1 MDVYEIT
8 GFVSG
13 LDNSGVNFLDPA
25 DAFQSLKNGFVYRQ
39 SLQSRLGF
47 SQFADRLSD
56 GSRVMGIFENVLP
69 DSTIQLLVFSSEFL
83 YAYNS
88 GSNSFVQVP
97 FNARILALDPT
108 FSFGIADPEAYITGT
123 TYLTKTG
130 SQRFVFTSKGIDT
143 APLTGGLK
151 ASGVYFYDG
160 TSVGDFFCT
169 ADNADSQEPAS
180 SIGDVVRATTIAW
193 FGERLNLFVPQTTV
207 ATYNQGILY
216 SAIRD
221 SSGNGDK
228 FNSPGAGLIECDTY
242 ELMKSAL
249 VLGDI
254 MILNFQRSSWTLKKT
269 RDAFNPYLTQKI
281 PSVLGTD
288 AGFSAV
294 SWNYEVNSL
303 GKPGMVTTDGRQSER
318 FDNKLPNFT
327 QDDVDQANFELIYG
341 GFDRAN
347 EQFLFAYRSNTSTLS
362 SITQDAVLVYNYKEE
377 TFAINT
383 QRFSCFG
390 QTDQG
395 QDLVWDDIDETQN
408 PSWARM
414 DETEEIWNK
423 IGIDASTQ
431 KTLAGD
437 NLGFVYQIN
446 KDYDDYFVNVTAI
459 TQASSAVV
467 TVDASAFQV
476 GDRVI
481 FANVQGMTEINSSI
495 GTVTTASLTS
505 ITVDIDSTNFTAY
518 TTGGSVSKLIEFE
531 AGLDPFNPYRSE
543 GRKCYVSHV
552 EFLLKT
558 NAGSCYVDIYE
569 DEEEAPLKTVFL
581 ESSTTTTKA
590 REWITV
596 SVDQESNFLTFVI
609 RSESAG
615 DQVVITS
622 IRVHCSRGSFTS
634 S

>member
-8 GFVSG
+8 GFTSG
-13 LDNSGVNFLDPA
+13 LDESGVNFLDLA
-25 DAFQSLKNGFVYRQ
+25 DAFQNLKNGFVYRQ

-47 SQFADRLSD
+47 SQFADRLAD
-56 GSRVMGIFENVLP
+56 GSRVMGIFENILP
-69 DSTIQLLVFSSEFL
+69 DSTNQLLVFSKDFL
-83 YAYNS
+83 YEYNS
-88 GSNSFVQVP
+88 GTDTFVQVN
-97 FNARILALDPT
+97 FNARILALDPAFT
-108 FSFGIADPEAYITGT
+108 LGIVDSEAYISGT

-130 SQRFVFTSKGIDT
+130 AQRFVFTSKGIDT
-143 APLTGGLK
+143 APLTVGLK

-160 TSVGDFFCT
+160 TEIGDFFCT

-180 SIGDVVRATTIAW
+180 SIGDVVRATTISW

-216 SAIRD
+216 SGIRD

-228 FNSPGAGLIECDTY
+228 FNAPGSGLLESDTY
-242 ELMKSAL
+242 ELMKSSL
-249 VLGDI
+249 ILGDI
-254 MILNFQRSSWTLKKT
+254 MIMNFQRSSWTLKKT

-281 PSVLGTD
+281 PSVVGTD
-288 AGFSAV
+288 AGFSV
-294 SWNYEVNSL
+294 VTWGYDVKSL
-303 GKPGMVTTDGRQSER
+303 GKPGMVTTDGRQSLR
-318 FDNKLPNFT
+318 FDDRLPNFS
-327 QDDVDQANFELIYG
+327 QDNIDQLNFELTYG

-362 SITQDAVLVYNYKEE
+362 SVTQDEVLVYNYKEK
-377 TFAINT
+377 TFSINT

-390 QTDQG
+390 QTNQG
-395 QDLVWDDIDETQN
+395 RDLVWNDIDETNN

-446 KDYDDYFVNVTAI
+446 QDYDDYFVNITAI

-467 TVDASAFQV
+467 TVNDSAFQI
-476 GDRVI
+476 GDRLI
-481 FANVQGMTEINSSI
+481 FANVEGMTEINSAI
-495 GTVTTASLTS
+495 GTVTAAALTS
-505 ITVDIDSTNFTAY
+505 ITVDIDSTFFTAY
-518 TTGGSVSKLIEFE
+518 TTGGSVSKLIAFE
-531 AGLDPFNPYRSE
+531 AELAPFNPYRKE
-543 GRKCYVSHV
+543 GRKVFVTHV
-552 EFLLKT
+552 EFLMNT
-558 NAGSCYVDIYE
+558 NAGSFFVDIYE
-569 DEEEAPLKTVFL
+569 DEEEAPFKTVLL

-590 REWITV
+590 REWVPVIV
-596 SVDQESNFLTFVI
+596 GQESNFLTFVI
-609 RSESAG
+609 RSESAQ

-622 IRVHCSRGSFTS
+622 IRVHCIRGSFTS